1 MPVTVSRREPALELL
16 RKLSERGLIYQMT
29 AEEKLS
35 ELFDGPTM
43 SFYIGFDATAG
54 SLHLGHL
61 VPLMIARH
69 LQNEGHK
76 PIIVVGGGTALIGDP
91 SCRSAERSF
100 ESKETVST
108 WADSISVQ
116 LEHFLD
122 FRSQENGAILLNNYS
137 WLSKMN
143 YLDFLRDVGRHFRVN
158 RMLAAESVKLRLETG
173 MSFLEFSYSL
183 LQAYDFLHLFRDHDC
198 VLQVGGSDQWGNIVA
213 GIDLIRRSEGAETWG
228 FTCPLVTTTSG
239 EKMSKSQAGGAIWLD
254 PSMTTP
260 YEYYQ
265 FWINVDDK
273 DAIYFLKLYTFIPMD
288 EIEELSLLEGAEIRR
303 VKERL
308 ALEATTLTHGR
319 EEALRAEKASRALF
333 SGNGDHEDVPSLEI
347 PAARLS
353 NGISCLDLF
362 VETGLCP
369 SRGEVRRLAKQGGLY
384 IEDKRVSDP
393 VDNLDPENTPES
405 ILLRAGKKRYCK
417 VIFK

>member
-1 MPVTVSRREPALELL
+1 
-16 RKLSERGLIYQMT
+16 MT
-29 AEEKLS
+29 DEEKLA
-35 ELFDGPTM
+35 ELLDGPSL

-61 VPLMIARH
+61 VPIMIARH
-69 LQNEGHK
+69 LQNAGHK
-76 PIIVVGGGTALIGDP
+76 PIILVGGGTALVGDP
-91 SCRSAERSF
+91 SCRNAERSF
-100 ESKETVST
+100 ESKKTVSA

-122 FRSQENGAILLNNYS
+122 FKSKENGALLLNNYS

-143 YLDFLRDVGRHFRVN
+143 YLDFLRDVGRHFSVN

-173 MSFLEFSYSL
+173 ISFLEFSYSL
-183 LQAYDFLHLFRDHDC
+183 LQAYDFLHLYREYGC
-198 VLQVGGSDQWGNIVA
+198 ILQVGGSDQWGNIVA
-213 GIDLIRRSEGAETWG
+213 GLDLIRRSEGAETWG
-228 FTCPLVTTTSG
+228 FTCPLVTTACG

-254 PSMTTP
+254 PSMTSP

-265 FWINVDDK
+265 FWINVNDK
-273 DAIYFLKLYTFIPMD
+273 DAIYFLKLYTFISMN

-308 ALEATTLTHGR
+308 AFEATTLTHGR
-319 EEALRAEKASRALF
+319 EEALKAEIASRALF
-333 SGNGDHEDVPSLEI
+333 AGNGDQEDVPSLEI
-347 PAARLS
+347 STERLR
-353 NGISCLDLF
+353 NGVSCLDLF
-362 VETGLCP
+362 VETGLCQ
-369 SRGEVRRLAKQGGLY
+369 SRSEVRRLAKQGGLY
-384 IEDKRVSDP
+384 IEDNRVSDP
-393 VDNLDPENTPES
+393 VDNLAPEDTPES